1 MYTIELEDDDF
12 EQLERVMDKELRQLK
27 LFLKTP
33 HNMIAGMDKIESYST
48 YHIIKALQ
56 KSKEVKEEMSHPA
69 HDELEENI
77 YDEEYAAVLKENTE
91 YSDPTSDQYDL
102 DHCATLAQI
111 RTDRRIEDAS

>member
-12 EQLERVMDKELRQLK
+12 EQLERVMEKELRQLK

-48 YHIIKALQ
+48 YHIIKALK
-56 KSKEVKEEMSHPA
+56 KSKEVKEMSHPA
-69 HDELEENI
+69 HDALREDI
-77 YDEEYAAVLKENTE
+77 YDEESATVLEECTE
-91 YSDPTSDQYDL
+91 YSDPSSDQYDL

-111 RTDRRIEDAS
+111 RTDRRIENAS